1 MVKKTKEQLE
11 WEAQYDFD
19 TLARAEEIR
28 KNKLRL
34 SKAVKAGKKRIADQE
49 KALKAAKAV
58 THKAGK
64 GK

>member
-1 MVKKTKEQLE
+1 MPKKTKEQLE

-34 SKAVKAGKKRIADQE
+34 SKAVKAGKKRIAEQE
-49 KALKAAKAV
+49 KSLKAVKAV
-58 THKAGK
+58 TRKVGK
-64 GK
+64 V

>member
-19 TLARAEEIR
+19 ILARAEEIR

-34 SKAVKAGKKRIADQE
+34 SKAVKAGKKRIAEQE
-49 KALKAAKAV
+49 KSLKAAKAV

-64 GK
+64 NA

>member
-1 MVKKTKEQLE
+1 MPKKTKEQLE

-34 SKAVKAGKKRIADQE
+34 SKAVKAGKKRIAEQE
-49 KALKAAKAV
+49 KSLKAAKAL
-58 THKAGK
+58 TRKAGK
-64 GK
+64 L

>member
-1 MVKKTKEQLE
+1 MPKKTKEQLE

-34 SKAVKAGKKRIADQE
+34 SKAVKAGKKRIAEQE
-49 KALKAAKAV
+49 KSLKAAKALTRKV
-58 THKAGK
+58 GK
-64 GK
+64 V

>member
-34 SKAVKAGKKRIADQE
+34 SNAVKAGKKRIAEQE
-49 KALKAAKAV
+49 KSLKAVKAV
-58 THKAGK
+58 TKKEGK
-64 GK
+64 V